1 MTAVNTPNKNA
12 VGIHVANDL
21 ATEPDG
27 ALCG

>member
-1 MTAVNTPNKNA
+1 MAAVYTPNKNA
-12 VGIHVANDL
+12 VAVNVADDL